1 MHFYSVFALIGNGI
15 KREKHFMDGLNT
27 VILLKKSDRSNTAR
41 KLVFLALCLVVS
53 AAISACAVAP
63 ATAPDEPAPTSL
75 DFSDGSMFDLS
86 DLMQQTQLTSLN
98 LTGSDITIEEY
109 TALQTALPN
118 CDIRWSVPL
127 GGERIDSTATELT
140 LASAESGLPDA
151 LGFFPSLETVRLEQ
165 TPDATAIA
173 AFGAEYPD
181 VRFLWDV
188 NIGDKT
194 YPGDAQVLDL
204 SGEPADPAVLTSV
217 LPLFPQ
223 LQAVTF
229 GSDIFS
235 EADQLAL
242 VDAFPSVQFIWN
254 VQLLDDLI
262 VRSDT
267 AELDLRDYEVP
278 DAAAFSERLRLLPAL
293 TRLDMCG
300 CGPDDFEMA
309 AMRERYPDIKFI
321 WLTRVSGWII
331 RTDIKG
337 FSTGN
342 RTRFPD
348 GAGWYTESKFS
359 YKAIKAEDLVNL
371 KYCTDLIAL
380 DIGHC
385 TRVKSLD
392 FLRTLPKLQ
401 YLDIALC
408 DFTDISALE
417 SQPDLIYLQM
427 MYNLVSD
434 ISPLQYCKELRFLN
448 LSDNVIADPAPLYA
462 LTKLERLWINTTGL
476 SKEQIASLEQA
487 MPDTLIKANQRS
499 PEYAMS
505 VWLKENEAYV
515 TVQAL
520 YGLRAKFQP
529 AKD

>member
-1 MHFYSVFALIGNGI
+1 
-15 KREKHFMDGLNT
+15 MDGLNT
-27 VILLKKSDRSNTAR
+27 VILLKRSDHSNTAR

-53 AAISACAVAP
+53 VLVSACAVAP
-63 ATAPDEPAPTSL
+63 ATVQDEPAPTSL
-75 DFSDGSMFDLS
+75 DFSDGSVFDLS

-98 LTGSDITIEEY
+98 ITGRDITIEEY

-127 GGERIDSTATELT
+127 GGERIDNTATELT
-140 LASAESGLPDA
+140 LASAESAQLDA
-151 LGFFPSLETVRLEQ
+151 LEFFPSLETVRLEQ
-165 TPDATAIA
+165 TPDAAAIA
-173 AFGAEYPD
+173 AFDAEYPQ

-188 NIGDKT
+188 TFGGQT

-204 SGEPADPAVLTSV
+204 SGETADLTALASV
-217 LPLFPQ
+217 LPLFSQ
-223 LQAVTF
+223 LQTVTF
-229 GSDIFS
+229 GSEIFA
-235 EADQLAL
+235 EVDQLAL
-242 VDAFPSVQFIWN
+242 VEAFPAVQFVWN

-267 AELDLRDYEVP
+267 VELDLRDYTVP

-300 CGPDDFEMA
+300 CGPDDLEMA
-309 AMRERYPDIKFI
+309 AMRERYPGTKFI
-321 WLTRVSGWII
+321 WLTRVSGWVI

-359 YKAIKAEDLVNL
+359 YRNIKTEDMANL

-385 TRVKSLD
+385 GSVKNLD
-392 FLRTLPKLQ
+392 FLATLPKLK

-448 LSDNVIADPAPLYA
+448 LSDNVISDPAPLYT
-462 LTKLERLWINTTGL
+462 LTKLERLWINCTGL
-476 SKEQIASLEQA
+476 SKEQIASIEQA
-487 MPDTLIKANQRS
+487 MPDTVIKANQRY